1 MNKKGQNTVEYIL
14 LVTAVIA
21 AILLATNGS
30 NSLFQKRLTNTIN
43 LTTNGMQTLATRLA
57 NIAP

>member
-21 AILLATNGS
+21 AILLATSGS
-30 NSLFQKRLTNTIN
+30 NSLFQKRLTNAIN